1 MKENIADKK
10 SHQRSKFLYSPALAL
25 YLGFFFSFLQNNFP
39 LIETLLDLGAD
50 GSVGKTKTN
59 GSQVLHLQAEKADD
73 IDLSELYPDATV
85 VSIVCTMMQVRDLH
99 FGAYNI

>member
-1 MKENIADKK
+1 MLTRNLTKEVSSCI
-10 SHQRSKFLYSPALAL
+10 HQLLHCIWV
-25 YLGFFFSFLQNNFP
+25 FFSFLQNNFP

-50 GSVGKTKTN
+50 GSVGKTNTN

>member
-25 YLGFFFSFLQNNFP
+25 YLGFFSFLQNNFP

-50 GSVGKTKTN
+50 GSLGKTNTN

>member
-10 SHQRSKFLYSPALAL
+10 SHQRSKFLYSTALAL

-50 GSVGKTKTN
+50 GSVGKTNTN

-85 VSIVCTMMQVRDLH
+85 VSIVFTMMQVRDLH